1 MRHRLLIVL
10 TMLCASAPTMPAAA
24 SPAPICVVSVL
35 QADELPYAPFGTWL
49 VKATLQ
55 ITPQSGVRYQT
66 TLFEALQWHKTLRR
80 GDRFGIRCDR
90 FQPET
95 LRLSDLVR

>member
-1 MRHRLLIVL
+1 MKRMILALAALLG
-10 TMLCASAPTMPAAA
+10 PAVVTQAVAA
-24 SPAPICVVSVL
+24 PAPVCTVAVL

-66 TLFEALQWHKTLRR
+66 TLFEALPWHKTLRR

>member
-1 MRHRLLIVL
+1 LKYAAILASTLLL
-10 TMLCASAPTMPAAA
+10 GPLAPAQAGAA
-24 SPAPICVVSVL
+24 PAPICTVSVL
-35 QADELPYAPFGTWL
+35 HADELPFAPFGSWL

-55 ITPQSGVRYQT
+55 ITPQSGVPYQT
-66 TLFEALQWHKTLRR
+66 TLFEALPWHKTLRR

-90 FQPET
+90 FEPNT